1 MSEGEIRKPTEAEA
15 VKKAGIELGPGY
27 MLDPENDAALAV
39 LDDLEFPLSAI
50 RSQPLASPSTESF
63 E

>member
-1 MSEGEIRKPTEAEA
+1 MSEGEIRKPTEVDA
-15 VKKAGIELGPGY
+15 VKKAGIKLGPGY

-39 LDDLEFPLSAI
+39 LDDLEFPLSTM
-50 RSQPLASPSTESF
+50 RPQPLASSSTESF